1 MHCETVNSLIVV
13 VIALCTG
20 SLPVRAQ
27 AEESVLSLTNGHL
40 GLGVG
45 STVEYHFDGTSS
57 ARIGALTW
65 TWDRDRFEFA
75 AFRFL
80 DVQLRNHIAL
90 ANPNWTYEM
99 STRWTFIHNPKVKMF
114 LGLGGAYKSET
125 DDING
130 SRLNFAEQAGW
141 RFTRS
146 EVGPGFEIVVRHMSN
161 AGLKKPH
168 KGQDF
173 VTVAYVF

>member
-1 MHCETVNSLIVV
+1 MHRERVNSLMVV
-13 VIALCTG
+13 VIVVCMD

-27 AEESVLSLTNGHL
+27 AEESVLSLTSGHL
-40 GLGVG
+40 GLGAG
-45 STVEYHFDGTSS
+45 STVEYHFDGTSR
-57 ARIGALTW
+57 ARIGEFTW
-65 TWDRDRFEFA
+65 TWDRDRLEFS
-75 AFRFL
+75 AFRFF
-80 DVQLRNHIAL
+80 DAQRRGRIAL
-90 ANPNWTYEM
+90 AVPNWTYEM

-125 DDING
+125 DGING
-130 SRLNFAEQAGW
+130 SRLNFAEQLGW

-161 AGLKKPH
+161 AGLKKPN

-173 VTVAYVF
+173 VTIAYVF

>member
-1 MHCETVNSLIVV
+1 MRGERANSLIVV
-13 VIALCTG
+13 VIVICVG
-20 SLPVRAQ
+20 SLRVRAQ
-27 AEESVLSLTNGHL
+27 AGESVLSLTNGHL
-40 GLGVG
+40 GLGAG
-45 STVEYHFDGTSS
+45 STVEYHFDGTSN

-65 TWDRDRFEFA
+65 TWDRDRLEFS
-75 AFRFL
+75 AFRFF
-80 DVQLRNHIAL
+80 DPQVQGRIAL
-90 ANPNWTYEM
+90 GNPNWTYEL

-114 LGLGGAYKSET
+114 VGLGGAYKSET

-130 SRLNFAEQAGW
+130 SRLNFAEQVGW

-161 AGLKKPH
+161 AGLKKPN

-173 VTVAYVF
+173 VTLAYVF

>member
-1 MHCETVNSLIVV
+1 MHCESVNSLIVV
-13 VIALCTG
+13 VIVICTG
-20 SLPVRAQ
+20 SLAVRAQ

-40 GLGVG
+40 GAGVG

-57 ARIGALTW
+57 ARIGVLTW
-65 TWDRDRFEFA
+65 TWDRDRLEFA

-80 DVQLRNHIAL
+80 DAQVQDRIAL
-90 ANPNWTYEM
+90 ANPNWTYEL
-99 STRWTFIHNPKVKMF
+99 STRWTFIHHPKVKMF
-114 LGLGGAYKSET
+114 FGLGGAYKSEM
-125 DDING
+125 DYING

-161 AGLKKPH
+161 AGLKKPN

-173 VTVAYVF
+173 VTLAYIF